1 MRFGTWQG
9 SIEYDETKGN
19 YTVKGSYEVNHN
31 SIVITELPV
40 RTWTGPYKEMLE
52 DMLVEKEGGFIS
64 VHAHT
69 HTFTIHSL
77 HSQRTH
83 SQNPIS
89 LSLSCGLVLG
99 FGQDIRDNSTEDTVK
114 LTTVFSVDN
123 MAKVEAVGIEK
134 KLKLANAK
142 FSLGNMNLFDP
153 EHKIKKYDTVEQ
165 IMEEFFH
172 LRLRYYQKRKVRQ
185 C

>member
-89 LSLSCGLVLG
+89 LSLVDSFLDLDRTFVIT
-99 FGQDIRDNSTEDTVK
+99 QPKIRS
-114 LTTVFSVDN
+114 S
-123 MAKVEAVGIEK
+123 
-134 KLKLANAK
+134 
-142 FSLGNMNLFDP
+142 
-153 EHKIKKYDTVEQ
+153 
-165 IMEEFFH
+165 
-172 LRLRYYQKRKVRQ
+172 
-185 C
+185 